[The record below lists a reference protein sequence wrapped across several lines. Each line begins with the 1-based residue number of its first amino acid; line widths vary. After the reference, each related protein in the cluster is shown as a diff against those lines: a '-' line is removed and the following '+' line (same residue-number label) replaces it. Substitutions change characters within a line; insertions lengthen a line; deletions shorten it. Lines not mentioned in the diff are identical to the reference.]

1 MSTFYIPNSSGWADN
16 GTMGDSARLRLK
28 VDRTYSSANN
38 RSTLTITVQSYCT
51 RYGLKCGLLANALLT
66 LNGNTVYSGGGTDQ
80 TSTGYYVQYQGNS
93 SWANLMDNNTGNVVS
108 WTTTVDHAND
118 GSATFAFGV
127 DFRFW
132 HADPEVY
139 TTFYG
144 VTGSSTV
151 TEPRASTVS
160 ASNGTFGTALAITVT
175 RKNTAFKHT
184 VTVKCL
190 GRTETVATKS
200 TTTSLSWTGAVAT
213 YAPLLPTAMSTT
225 ATIECKTYNGDT
237 LVGTTSVTITMQLP
251 SASVKP
257 STSIADSDPEGYKST
272 YGGYVA
278 TKSRLTLTLTNTLKY
293 NAGVVSTRIVFDE
306 AVYTASPAT
315 VDLPRSGSFLTTA
328 KITDSRGQTSSTA
341 SKTITVLAYSAP
353 AISAFSVRRCNQ
365 DGTANNSGAY
375 CKVSYSVSVTALN
388 NHNSRALVLK
398 YKKRSASTYTS
409 QSVTI
414 SSYSA
419 SGDVIFA
426 ADTEST
432 YDVRLE
438 LTDDFS
444 TTVRNTTLS
453 TAYAFINFGTGSSA
467 GIGIG
472 MVNQHSKVLELAAGW
487 GFRAFAE
494 YVDGSTVSINDLT
507 EPGCYRI
514 SISQSNDIT
523 YCGFDGMAIVEVM
536 GFLKSGYVTRM
547 MQRITSMVSGEAIV
561 RISTDGTWSFSD
573 PPVSIALNTLVA
585 SGTSRTIK
593 LRPWH
598 VYSASVYGKVWI
610 IYSRATDQEPIVRA
624 LDAYTSTTTLSCTAG
639 SNCTVVLGNTSSSGY
654 YFGLHSM

>member
-1 MSTFYIPNSSGWADN
+1 MAFYIPDSSGWSDN
-16 GTMGDSARLRLK
+16 GAQGNAAKLRLK
-28 VDRTYSSANN
+28 VERVYNTASNT
-38 RSTLTITVQSYCT
+38 STLTITPQSYDI
-51 RYGLKCGLLANALLT
+51 YWGEKFQLLANALLT

-80 TSTGYYVQYQGNS
+80 SSVPISVTYTGSTD
-93 SWANLMDNNTGNVVS
+93 WADVIDDTTGNPIA
-108 WTTTVDHAND
+108 WTATVTHAND

-127 DFRFW
+127 NFRFYR
-132 HADPEVY
+132 ADNGRY
-139 TTFYG
+139 TTFYSLS
-144 VTGSSTV
+144 GSKSV

-175 RKNTAFKHT
+175 RKNTAFTHT
-184 VTVKCL
+184 VKVSCL
-190 GRTETVATKS
+190 GRTETIVTKS

-213 YAPLLPTAMSTT
+213 YAPLLTNAMSTT
-225 ATIECKTYNGDT
+225 ATITCTTYSGDT
-237 LVGTTSVTITMQLP
+237 AIGTSTASVTMSLP
-251 SASVKP
+251 AADVKP
-257 STSIADSDPEGYKST
+257 TLTIADSDPNGYKTT

-278 TKSRLTLTLTNTLKY
+278 TKSKVTVEVTPSLKY
-293 NAGVVSTRIVFDE
+293 GATLATTNITANGST
-306 AVYTASPAT
+306 YTSSPAT
-315 VDLPRSGSFLTTA
+315 TDLIQSGQTSIKA
-328 KITDSRGQTSSTA
+328 KITDSRNQSSA
-341 SKTITVLAYSAP
+341 LYVRNITVLDYAAP
-353 AISAFSVRRCNQ
+353 RISSLVVRRCDQ
-365 DGTANNSGAY
+365 DGTSNNSGAY
-375 CKVSYSVSVTALN
+375 CKVSYSVEITSLN
-388 NHNSRALVLK
+388 SHNSRALVLK

-444 TTVRNTTLS
+444 TTVRSTTLS

-472 MVNQHSKVLELAAGW
+472 MVNQHNKVLELAAGW

-494 YVDGSTVSINDLT
+494 YVDGLTVSLNDLT

-514 SISQSNDIT
+514 SISQANDIN
-523 YCGFDGMAIVEVM
+523 YCGFDGFAIVEVI
-536 GFLKSGYVTRM
+536 GLLRSGYTTRM

-561 RISTDGTWSFSD
+561 RISTDGTWSYSD
-573 PPVSIALNTLVA
+573 PPVSIALNTLIA
-585 SGTSRTIK
+585 AGDSRTIK

-598 VYSASVYGKVWI
+598 VYSASVYGKLWV
-610 IYSRATDQEPIVRA
+610 IYTRSASDAPIVRD
-624 LDAYTSTTTLSCTAG
+624 LDMYSTGTNLTCTAG
-639 SNCTVVLGNTSSSGY
+639 SNCTVVLGNASSSGY